1 MRRGRELPPTCAPRG
16 RFRRRR
22 VRREE
27 LVQRGPVVRERRG
40 AVHRAP
46 RALPMRENDVR
57 IAQRRLMLRRP
68 HKRAQPAAAAR
79 RRRRAHAAVH
89 AECRGDALP
98 QRGGRHRIASVDVL
112 VRELRER
119 PRLAGLRRAVLP
131 DVRERRVPFVR
142 ALRLPRRDLV
152 RHRRGRRVRARRA
165 AHEERLDGG
174 ARRKDGRGESLE
186 RVGRQRPRVAP
197 QERLLHAT
205 QRKRIA
211 PRMRRGQVRR
221 HALRIGRVDGR
232 AHGGPVRLPL
242 RGRRHVAHV
251 ALARRPA
258 RHRRARRE
266 AVAIVA
272 DALREA
278 ELDELR
284 RIRREP
290 LPMRPLP
297 AKAEAPRHRRRHR
310 IDTRARRGRH
320 GAHDGRR
327 RQAHGHERHERAQR
341 RLVDEIRERKDAVLP
356 RGGLRRLVKQLEP
369 RGRAVRKAI
378 VLPQQ
383 MRVPRKRPLR
393 RRVVE
398 RVVVA
403 IRHRRRVEPRRRGLG
418 RRETRV
424 LRFDVRIRHDAPRLG
439 RRRRGAQRLLQRVR
453 RQMREMQQRARP
465 LCIVRARH
473 LDRAHD
479 AAALRLLDRLGPR
492 RAVRQVAARRARRR
506 PRIEVHARPTRDL
519 DLVQRAAGLRQHLR
533 QQLDALK
540 HAEVRARLRRSRR
553 RRRRRR
559 RWRSRLALDRLW
571 PHLALAWS
579 PALRAPRRRVR
590 RRRALRAAQHHGAR
604 HVAEK
609 ARRHTDRRQRRSE
622 RRGVREHALARQR
635 VRHRRH
641 RRGGRRRVAHAE
653 RGAHRQTICLTP
665 RRKAPRRIVADT
677 ALASTLLKRRTH
689 SERRIRRRHPHDLPR
704 QDLLDHALDLR
715 RASQALRELVH
726 RAAMRAVRIDQRQQ
740 LVLER
745 RIVAQRDARGGRGRR
760 RRRGA
765 CATAAAEPRVRRA
778 DVQRRRVRK
787 LHTHT
792 LDVPGR

>member
-57 IAQRRLMLRRP
+57 IAQRRLVLRRP
-68 HKRAQPAAAAR
+68 HKRARPAAAAR

-439 RRRRGAQRLLQRVR
+439 RGRRGAQRLLQRVR

-473 LDRAHD
+473 LDHAHD

-492 RAVRQVAARRARRR
+492 RAVRQVAACRARRR
-506 PRIEVHARPTRDL
+506 PRIEVRARPTRDL

-540 HAEVRARLRRSRR
+540 HAEIRARLRRSRR
-553 RRRRRR
+553 RPCRR
-559 RWRSRLALDRLW
+559 RWRGRLALDRLW

-579 PALRAPRRRVR
+579 PALRTPRRRVR

-604 HVAEK
+604 HVAEE
-609 ARRHTDRRQRRSE
+609 ARRHAHRRQRRSE
-622 RRGVREHALARQR
+622 RRGIREHALARQR

-641 RRGGRRRVAHAE
+641 GRSAHGLVAHAE

-792 LDVPGR
+792 LHVPGR